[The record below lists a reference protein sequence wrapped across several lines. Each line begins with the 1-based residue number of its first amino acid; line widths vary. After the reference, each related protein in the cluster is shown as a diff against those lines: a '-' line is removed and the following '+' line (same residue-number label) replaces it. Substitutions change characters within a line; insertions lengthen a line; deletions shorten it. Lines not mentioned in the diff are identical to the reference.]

1 MVCLNKK
8 TSSRQEFPRG
18 SCLRFL
24 FYGPITVILKI
35 RQIHNIFIP
44 YYFHWK
50 EKQPGFTFKTP
61 SALSAILLPSIAGT
75 RGKQSII
82 R

>member
-50 EKQPGFTFKTP
+50 DPIISSDWCTIFNKILFGIQNIRKT
-61 SALSAILLPSIAGT
+61 AGLYL
-75 RGKQSII
+75 
-82 R
+82 